1 MVEVKLHDI
10 GEGIYE
16 GDILTYFVNVG
27 DRVIV
32 DQPLVEVQTE
42 KVVAELTS
50 PAVGIVKEL
59 LIDPGTTIEIGT
71 TVLTIEVEGG
81 SAALANSNKKKSA
94 NETEV
99 QAEKLTPKSVE
110 TKMDAPQRGFSQGRA
125 PASPYTRKIA
135 RDHGVN
141 IDLIKGSGL
150 AGRVTEED
158 VIRFVQNGGE
168 SVTQTIEPTSA
179 PDNTPAA
186 QTSAVEKVEP
196 EVIPFKGIRKQIAKQ
211 MSQSLLKIPH
221 VTHFEEI
228 DMTNLLEY
236 RKELKKIDV
245 NISVA
250 AFFIKALAVS
260 LKDFPVFNAKLDE
273 ENEVIRLEKVVH
285 MGLATDSEQ
294 GLLVPVLRDVHKK
307 SLGQIHF
314 DMKELTK
321 KTQKGKLS
329 GKEMSG
335 STFTISNVG
344 PMGSIGATPIIN
356 YPETGIMAFHKTKK
370 MPVVNEKDE
379 IVIRSM
385 MNISMSFDH
394 RVADGGTAVA
404 FTNRF
409 KQLIE
414 TPNLLFLEL
423 I

>member
-1 MVEVKLHDI
+1 MVELKLHDI
-10 GEGIYE
+10 GEGIHE
-16 GDILTYFVNVG
+16 GDILTYFVKEG
-27 DRVIV
+27 DKVAV

-42 KVVAELTS
+42 KMVAELTS
-50 PAVGIVKEL
+50 PAAGIISKIMIE
-59 LIDPGTTIEIGT
+59 PGTTIEIGT
-71 TVLTIEVEGG
+71 TVLTIEAEGG
-81 SAALANSNKKKSA
+81 SASKANAEQPKEGNESAVQEEKGTTKSM
-94 NETEV
+94 
-99 QAEKLTPKSVE
+99 E
-110 TKMDAPQRGFSQGRA
+110 TKVEAPQRGNRKGRA
-125 PASPYTRKIA
+125 LAAPYTRKIA
-135 RDHGVN
+135 RDHGVD
-141 IDLIKGSGL
+141 IDLIEGTGT

-158 VIRFVQNGGE
+158 VIRFAKSGGE
-168 SVTQTIEPTSA
+168 STEATPT
-179 PDNTPAA
+179 PTPTETPE
-186 QTSAVEKVEP
+186 TSAVETVEAD
-196 EVIPFKGIRKQIAKQ
+196 VIPFKGIRKQIAKK
-211 MSQSLLKIPH
+211 MSQSLLTIPH

-236 RKELKKIDV
+236 RKELKAIDV
-245 NISVA
+245 NISVV

-260 LKDFPVFNAKLDE
+260 LKDFPIFNAKLDE

-294 GLLVPVLRDVHKK
+294 GLIVPVLRDAHKK
-307 SLGQIHF
+307 SLRQIHA

-321 KTQKGKLS
+321 KTQEGKLS

-356 YPETGIMAFHKTKK
+356 YPETGLIAFHKTKK
-370 MPVVNEKDE
+370 MPVVNENDE

-409 KQLIE
+409 KTLIE
-414 TPNLLFLEL
+414 NPKLLMLEL
-423 I
+423 V